1 MHFIHL
7 NIRYLL
13 PIISELR
20 LLASKS
26 KPAVICVTEIWLYHS
41 VLDGELSIDGY
52 SILRKDRCRTGGSVC
67 LYIHSNYIFFSK
79 LPDLNNMISWKQYFY
94 QKTKQLQVG
103 NLLQTAKPIWLL
115 EFSENSF
122 HFMRAECKT

>member
-1 MHFIHL
+1 MVASKSTLNQTTKMQLKPTMKMTYFKQFECFKQTGMHFIHL

-26 KPAVICVTEIWLYHS
+26 KPAVICVTEIWLHHS

-52 SILRKDRCRTGGSVC
+52 SILRKDRCRTGGSVR

-79 LPDLNNMISWKQYFY
+79 LPDLNNMISWKQ
-94 QKTKQLQVG
+94 
-103 NLLQTAKPIWLL
+103 
-115 EFSENSF
+115 
-122 HFMRAECKT
+122 